1 MAANYTTIFVPIAEL
16 QKRNRTSPKAQAIAK
31 YFIDNDLLRID
42 KTIRYDDVADALGT
56 DPRNLKRLI
65 DKYPGFVR
73 LAGTSRY
80 FYLEEFAEIA
90 HTLGMFYPVELPL
103 NVQHSTKIPMIVP
116 QPQHLISPVAVKLTV
131 DGIPTEMVGSNG
143 APQGSS
149 TDAGISAGELPRRG
163 NGSGHSHGETHSGS
177 SEGLQHGTPL
187 QDVSGVVLQGSRK
200 NSESL
205 PQSIQGNAGQ
215 GNPGDQEGRRQ
226 ADVGETSRDAVGR
239 NPLRRCSTARDFT
252 WFVHS
257 DLGYSEVEVYGTFQ
271 PVSSDGQ
278 KISNGALAEELLS
291 LANKVAENLRTPDA
305 QTREERIQDLAAL
318 TVYANTIL
326 HHTIPKE

>member
-31 YFIDNDLLRID
+31 YFIDNGLLYID

-90 HTLGMFYPVELPL
+90 QAMGMFYPVELPL

-131 DGIPTEMVGSNG
+131 DGIPTEMVGND
-143 APQGSS
+143 APQSSS
-149 TDAGISAGELPRRG
+149 TDAGISAGESSRRG
-163 NGSGHSHGETHSGS
+163 NGSRRSHGETHSGN
-177 SEGLQHGTPL
+177 SEGLQHGDL
-187 QDVSGVVLQGSRK
+187 
-200 NSESL
+200 L
-205 PQSIQGNAGQ
+205 PGHEASDIYGLRQRELPEGNLRGNAGNQ
-215 GNPGDQEGRRQ
+215 GESGH
-226 ADVGETSRDAVGR
+226 ATSGIAAQDALGR
-239 NPLRRCSTARDFT
+239 NPLREVFSDRAFT

-291 LANKVAENLRTPDA
+291 LSNKVAENLRTPDA

>member
-1 MAANYTTIFVPIAEL
+1 MATNYTTIFVPVAEL

-31 YFIDNDLLRID
+31 YFIDNDLLSIN

-73 LAGTSRY
+73 IAGTSRY
-80 FYLEEFAEIA
+80 FFLDEFASLA
-90 HTLGMFYPVELPL
+90 MSMGMHYPTELPL
-103 NVQHSTKIPMIVP
+103 AVQHSTRIPMVVP
-116 QPQHLISPVAVKLTV
+116 QPQSLISPVAVKITV
-131 DGIPTEMVGSNG
+131 DNGVPTETVISND

-149 TDAGISAGELPRRG
+149 ANPGVSAGESSRPG
-163 NGSGHSHGETHSGS
+163 NSDGRSHGKADSGS
-177 SEGLQHGTPL
+177 SQGLH
-187 QDVSGVVLQGSRK
+187 RH
-200 NSESL
+200 NNESL
-205 PQSIQGNAGQ
+205 PQSIQGSAGP
-215 GNPGDQEGRRQ
+215 GNPGTQGRNRQ
-226 ADVGETSRDAVGR
+226 AGVGETSSDALGR
-239 NPLRRCSTARDFT
+239 NPLREVFSDRAFT

>member
-1 MAANYTTIFVPIAEL
+1 MATNYTTIFVPVAEL

-31 YFIDNDLLRID
+31 YFIDNDLLSIN

-73 LAGTSRY
+73 IAGTSRY
-80 FYLEEFAEIA
+80 FFLEEFASLA
-90 HTLGMFYPVELPL
+90 MSMGMHYPTELPL
-103 NVQHSTKIPMIVP
+103 AVQHSTRIPMVVP
-116 QPQHLISPVAVKLTV
+116 QPQSLISPVAVKITV
-131 DGIPTEMVGSNG
+131 DNGVPTETVISND
-143 APQGSS
+143 ASQGN
-149 TDAGISAGELPRRG
+149 TDYPGVSEGELPRRG
-163 NGSGHSHGETHSGS
+163 NSDGRSHGKADSGS
-177 SEGLQHGTPL
+177 AQGLQH
-187 QDVSGVVLQGSRK
+187 SGANPDAADTGR
-200 NSESL
+200 L
-205 PQSIQGNAGQ
+205 PQSVQGNAGQ
-215 GNPGDQEGRRQ
+215 GNPGNQGGHRQ
-226 ADVGETSRDAVGR
+226 AGVGETSSDALGR
-239 NPLRRCSTARDFT
+239 NPLRRCESTRGFT

-257 DLGYSEVEVYGTFQ
+257 DIGYSEVEVYGTFQ
-271 PVSSDGQ
+271 PVSSGGQ

>member
-1 MAANYTTIFVPIAEL
+1 MTEL

-31 YFIDNDLLRID
+31 YFIDNDLLYIT
-42 KTIRYDDVADALGT
+42 KTIRYDDVAGALGT

-73 LAGTSRY
+73 IAGTSRY
-80 FYLEEFAEIA
+80 FFLEEFASLA
-90 HTLGMFYPVELPL
+90 MSMGMHYPTELPL
-103 NVQHSTKIPMIVP
+103 AVQHSPKIPMVVP
-116 QPQHLISPVAVKLTV
+116 QPQHLISPVAVKVTV
-131 DGIPTEMVGSNG
+131 DNGVPTETVISND

-149 TDAGISAGELPRRG
+149 SDTGIPARESARTG
-163 NGSGHSHGETHSGS
+163 NRNGHSYGETDPGS
-177 SEGLQHGTPL
+177 YQGLQHGAQPL
-187 QDVSGVVLQGSRK
+187 PDVSRDILSRPGE
-200 NSESL
+200 NRESL

-215 GNPGDQEGRRQ
+215 GTPGDQGGLQR
-226 ADVGETSRDAVGR
+226 AGVGETSSDALGR
-239 NPLRRCSTARDFT
+239 NSLRRCESTREFA
-252 WFVHS
+252 WFVRS
-257 DLGYSEVEVYGTFQ
+257 DIGYSEVEVYGTFQ

-291 LANKVAENLRTPDA
+291 LANKVAENLLTPDS